1 MKSNLMKSKIIL
13 IILVFFPIILVA
25 QNTIKGKVTVQEGGK
40 INGLEGATVY
50 WLNTNV
56 GTTTNEKGWFT
67 IGYKSEYKK
76 LLISYIGYRT
86 DTVEVNSN
94 SELIHLLREDNE
106 LDEVNIKSHKKARF
120 VSVLSA
126 ANVSKISSDEL
137 LKAACCNLSESFA
150 TNPSVDVNFSD
161 AVTGTKQIQMLGLNS
176 PYILITQENIPTVRG
191 ASQAYG
197 LTFTPGTWVESIQ
210 ITKGAGSVVNGYE
223 SIAGQINA
231 ELVKPF
237 TDNKLFVNLYGS
249 GTGRIELNT
258 HFNQK
263 LSDKWSTGLYI
274 HGNNR
279 SKKIDN
285 NDDNFLDSP
294 LTKQINL
301 LNRWQYQNT
310 EKGWVSFINFRYLN
324 DEKQVG
330 EINFDPEK
338 DKLTTNAWGGKINTN
353 RFDTSV
359 KLGYVFPETP
369 YQSFGFQT
377 AYSNHKQ
384 DSYYGLRIYDIEH
397 NSVYSSLLFNSIIGD
412 TRSNFKTGLTF
423 TYDGYKELINTT
435 NYDRIENS
443 IGGFFEY
450 SFDNLDN
457 FSLIAGIRADQ
468 HNKLGFFIT
477 PRLHLRYVPWEKSVL
492 RASIGRGKRSANIF
506 AENQQLFASN
516 RTINILDKGGKIYGL
531 DPEIAWNY
539 GVSFLQGFNLFER
552 KGDIIFDFY
561 RTNFI
566 NQVVVDWETPQEIIF
581 YNLDGKSYANNFQ
594 TEVNYNIFDFVD
606 LRLSYKYYDV
616 KTEYNSGSLS
626 KPLTPKHRFFAN
638 IGVKT
643 NENNNSF
650 WKFDVTYNWID
661 EQRFPTTITNPIEY
675 QKPKYSNT
683 TNLLNAQVTKV
694 FSTKFEV
701 YFGGENIT
709 NTTQNNP
716 IISADDPFGE
726 YFDSTLIYAPIQ
738 GSSYYAGLRFKLN

>member
-1 MKSNLMKSKIIL
+1 MKSKIIF
-13 IILVFFPIILVA
+13 IIFVFLPILLFA
-25 QNTIKGKVTVQEGGK
+25 QDAMKGMITVQEEGK
-40 INGLEGATVY
+40 ISGLVGATVY
-50 WLNTNV
+50 WLNTNI

-67 IGYKSEYKK
+67 IAYKSEYKK
-76 LLISYIGYRT
+76 LLISYIGYGT

-94 SELIHLLREDNE
+94 RELHHLLREGNE
-106 LDEVNIKSHKKARF
+106 LDEVNIKTRKKTRF

-137 LKAACCNLSESFA
+137 LKAACCNLSESFT

-176 PYILITQENIPTVRG
+176 PYILIAQENIPTVRG

-231 ELVKPF
+231 ELVKPL
-237 TDNKLFVNLYGS
+237 TDSKLFVNLYGS
-249 GTGRIELNT
+249 GNGRLELNT

-263 LSDKWSTGLYI
+263 LSDKWSAGLYI

-285 NDDNFLDSP
+285 NDDNFLDVP
-294 LTKQINL
+294 LAKQINV
-301 LNRWQYQNT
+301 LNRWQYQNA
-310 EKGWVSFINFRYLN
+310 EKGWVSFISFRYLE

-330 EINFDPEK
+330 EINFDSK
-338 DKLTTNAWGGKINTN
+338 IDKLTTNTWGGNINTK

-397 NSVYSSLLFNSIIGD
+397 NSIYSSLLFNSIIGD
-412 TRSNFKTGLTF
+412 TRSKFKTGLTF
-423 TYDGYKELINTT
+423 TYDGYKELVNTS

-457 FSLIAGIRADQ
+457 FSLVAGIRADQ
-468 HNKLGFFIT
+468 HNKLEFFIT

-492 RASIGRGKRSANIF
+492 RASVGRGKRSANIF
-506 AENQQLFASN
+506 TENQQLFASN
-516 RTINILDKGGKIYGL
+516 RMINIIDNGGKIYGL

-539 GVSFLQGFNLFER
+539 GVSFLQGFSLFER
-552 KGDIIFDFY
+552 EGDIVFDFY
-561 RTNFI
+561 STNFI
-566 NQVVVDWETPQEIIF
+566 NQVVVDWETTQEISF
-581 YNLDGKSYANNFQ
+581 YNLDGKSYANSFQ
-594 TEVNYNIFDFVD
+594 TEVNYNIFKHVD

-616 KTEYNSGSLS
+616 KTDYNKGSLS

-643 NENNNSF
+643 NEHNNSF
-650 WKFDVTYNWID
+650 WKFDVTYNWVG
-661 EQRFPTTITNPIEY
+661 EQRFPSTITNPIEY
-675 QKPKYSNT
+675 QKPEYSMA
-683 TNLLNAQVTKV
+683 TNLLNAQITKV
-694 FSTKFEV
+694 FSSKFEI

-709 NTTQNNP
+709 NTTQKNP
-716 IISADDPFGE
+716 IISADNPFGE
-726 YFDSTLIYAPIQ
+726 YFDSTLIYAPIH
-738 GSSYYAGLRFKLN
+738 GSSYYAGLRFKLK

>member
-231 ELVKPF
+231 ELVKPL

-249 GTGRIELNT
+249 GNGRIEFNT
-258 HFNQK
+258 HINQK

-294 LTKQINL
+294 LTKQMNL

-338 DKLTTNAWGGKINTN
+338 DKLTSNAWGGKINTN

-566 NQVVVDWETPQEIIF
+566 NQVVVDWETPQEIMF

-709 NTTQNNP
+709 NTTQKNP

>member
-1 MKSNLMKSKIIL
+1 MKSKIIF
-13 IILVFFPIILVA
+13 IIFVFLPILLFA
-25 QNTIKGKVTVQEGGK
+25 QDTMKGMITVQEDGK
-40 INGLEGATVY
+40 TNGLMGATVY
-50 WLNTNV
+50 WLNTNI
-56 GTTTNEKGWFT
+56 GTTTNDNGWFT
-67 IGYKSEYKK
+67 IAYKSEYKK
-76 LLISYIGYRT
+76 LLISYIGYGT

-94 SELIHLLREDNE
+94 RELHHLLREGNE
-106 LDEVNIKSHKKARF
+106 LDEVNIKSRKKTRF
-120 VSVLSA
+120 VSVLST

-176 PYILITQENIPTVRG
+176 PYILIAQENIPTVRG

-231 ELVKPF
+231 ELVKPL
-237 TDNKLFVNLYGS
+237 TDNKIFVNLYGS

-263 LSDKWSTGLYI
+263 LSDKWSAGLYI

-285 NDDNFLDSP
+285 NDDNFLDVP
-294 LTKQINL
+294 LAKQINL
-301 LNRWQYQNT
+301 LNRWQYQNA
-310 EKGWVSFINFRYLN
+310 EKGWVSFISFRYLE

-330 EINFDPEK
+330 EINFDSKK
-338 DKLTTNAWGGKINTN
+338 DKLTTNTWGGKIKTK
-353 RFDTSV
+353 RFDTSA

-397 NSVYSSLLFNSIIGD
+397 NSIYSSLLFNSIIGD
-412 TRSNFKTGLTF
+412 TRSKFKTGLTF
-423 TYDGYKELINTT
+423 TYDGYKELINAT

-457 FSLIAGIRADQ
+457 FSLVAGIRADQ

-492 RASIGRGKRSANIF
+492 RASVGRGKRSANIF
-506 AENQQLFASN
+506 TENQQLFASN
-516 RTINILDKGGKIYGL
+516 RMINIIDNGGKIYGL

-539 GVSFLQGFNLFER
+539 GASFLQGFSLFER
-552 KGDIIFDFY
+552 EGDIVFDFY
-561 RTNFI
+561 STNFI
-566 NQVVVDWETPQEIIF
+566 NQVVVDWETTQEISF
-581 YNLDGKSYANNFQ
+581 YNLDGKSYANSFQ
-594 TEVNYNIFDFVD
+594 TEVNYNIFENVD

-616 KTEYNSGSLS
+616 KTDYNSGSLS
-626 KPLTPKHRFFAN
+626 KPLIPKHRFFAN
-638 IGVKT
+638 LGVKT
-643 NENNNSF
+643 HEHNNSF
-650 WKFDVTYNWID
+650 WKFDVTYNWVGK
-661 EQRFPTTITNPIEY
+661 QRFPSTITNPIEY
-675 QKPKYSNT
+675 QKPEYGKAI
-683 TNLLNAQVTKV
+683 NLLNAQVTKV
-694 FSTKFEV
+694 FSSKFEI
-701 YFGGENIT
+701 YIGGENIT
-709 NTTQNNP
+709 NTTQKNP

-726 YFDSTLIYAPIQ
+726 YFDSTLVYAPIH
-738 GSSYYAGLRFKLN
+738 GSSYYAGLRFKLK

>member
-249 GTGRIELNT
+249 GNGRIELNT

-566 NQVVVDWETPQEIIF
+566 NQVVVDWETPQEIMF